1 MPTFAK
7 VIAAVY
13 FAALGFL
20 CADLVKPL
28 LAAGT
33 PTVWLN
39 ETLAALGAVNG
50 WMMSGGR
57 AGDGTRAGIGY
68 GLTTSALIV
77 AWGYS
82 YLPAAR

>member
-28 LAAGT
+28 LAEGT

-39 ETLAALGAVNG
+39 ETLAAL
-50 WMMSGGR
+50 
-57 AGDGTRAGIGY
+57 
-68 GLTTSALIV
+68 
-77 AWGYS
+77 
-82 YLPAAR
+82 AR